1 LEARPG
7 EPFRNI
13 LLILLAP
20 IGDTLFA
27 TPAIRALRRAYPSA
41 RISAVVWRRNRAVLD
56 NNPDVDRLI
65 VFTPG
70 LAFFRRLRRQH
81 FDLSVHF
88 APFHDYFGLL
98 ARIPRRLALP
108 VPWLFWLLPHRNRR
122 WRRLH
127 ARDHYLDVLRP
138 LGIVAEE
145 KGLVL
150 KVSGRQEAFAER
162 YLLDHGHQPGEL
174 LVGIHA
180 GGSGF
185 KGAKRWSPQSFAWVA
200 REVLGQGRPPACG
213 AAASPRGPAENVR
226 LVFFGGPADGQLA
239 RAVVQAGV
247 PDGYVDTCGQVSLS
261 ETIGLLSRLDLFVG
275 NDSGPLHLAA
285 ALGVP
290 VVGLYGPTN
299 VMNFHPIGPR
309 VRAVFGS
316 VPCPANYGFIGTR
329 PVWSR
334 RQCEGE
340 CLASIDP
347 EHVLA
352 AARDLLASR
361 FAMESD
367 EPKNP
372 SPHTRAVSADSS
384 LRSG

>member
-27 TPAIRALRRAYPSA
+27 TPAIRTLRRVYPSA
-41 RISAVVWRRNRAVLD
+41 RLSALVWDRNRAVLE

-65 VFTPG
+65 VFKSSPR
-70 LAFFRRLRRQH
+70 FFRELRGQR
-81 FDLSVHF
+81 FDLAVHF
-88 APFHDYFGLL
+88 APFHDYFALL
-98 ARIPRRLALP
+98 AGIPRHLELP

-122 WRRLH
+122 WQRLH
-127 ARDHYLDVLRP
+127 ARDHYLEVLRP
-138 LGIVAEE
+138 LGLRANDSR
-145 KGLVL
+145 LVL

-162 YLLDHGHQPGEL
+162 YLTEQGHRPGDL

-185 KGAKRWSPQSFAWVA
+185 KGAKRWSPQGLAWVA
-200 REVLGQGRPPACG
+200 REVQRGR
-213 AAASPRGPAENVR
+213 RGPTRTASR
-226 LVFFGGPADGQLA
+226 LVFFGHAQDRALA
-239 RAVVQAGV
+239 RAVVEAGV
-247 PDGYVDTCGQVSLS
+247 PDGFIDTCGHVSLS
-261 ETIGLLSRLDLFVG
+261 ETIGLLGRLDLFVG

-290 VVGLYGPTN
+290 VVGIYGPTN
-299 VMNFHPIGPR
+299 VMNFHPIGPH
-309 VRAVFGS
+309 VRAVFGAM
-316 VPCPANYGFIGTR
+316 PCPANYGFIGTR

-334 RQCEGE
+334 HECEGE

-352 AARDLLASR
+352 AARDLLASTP
-361 FAMESD
+361 D
-367 EPKNP
+367 VV
-372 SPHTRAVSADSS
+372 TLSS
-384 LRSG
+384 